1 MITRPF
7 GVVKSGQ
14 VGDPNSVPNVAA
26 AARHLQRFGSTG
38 AAVIGYESDKI
49 HSGVTGIAAA
59 ERSGTKPWKVPILIS
74 YAYWN
79 ENIVKALKKWEGNY
93 RLYLDSG
100 AFTAYKQGK
109 EINFEEYCAFVKS
122 PPVPIERY
130 FMLDKIGDPKVTK
143 INLEKMLKKGLKPV
157 PIFTRGEDVK
167 ELDAFYKVSSL
178 VGLGGIAGTSDANK
192 YVKWFEQNARK
203 GRQVHWLGFAHR
215 DFILY
220 FKPTSFD
227 STAWV
232 GGCRFGFIQIFHDNS
247 WRKCERKD
255 VLAGKFR
262 REITEL
268 GFHYDE
274 LKREEN
280 WHRVSLESYIG
291 KITAVSWLKWA
302 KKLETSC
309 AVGALQES
317 DFINVT
323 KAYAVV
329 KSEPAKPNSV
339 NNAVAAAQRLKV
351 LETKE
356 RESIKA
362 FAVSMDISNAS
373 PDHLLSQK
381 RRVK

>member
-7 GVVKSGQ
+7 GVIKSGQ
-14 VGDPNSVPNVAA
+14 TGDPNSVPNVSAA
-26 AARHLQRFGSTG
+26 AHLQRLGSTG
-38 AAVIGYESDKI
+38 AAVIGYEGKDLPNSV
-49 HSGVTGIAAA
+49 SAAA
-59 ERSGTKPWKVPILIS
+59 AAAARARVTPWKVPILIS

-109 EINFEEYCAFVKS
+109 EINFDEYCAFVKS
-122 PPVPIERY
+122 PPVPVERY

-167 ELDAFYKVSSL
+167 ELDGFYKVSNL
-178 VGLGGIAGTSDANK
+178 VGLGGIAGTKDANK
-192 YVKWFEQNARK
+192 YVKWFEQTIRK
-203 GRQVHWLGFAHR
+203 GRLVHWLGFANR
-215 DFILY
+215 DFVLY

-232 GGCRFGFIQIFHDNS
+232 GGCRFGFIQFFHDNT
-247 WRKCERKD
+247 WRKCERSD
-255 VLAGKFR
+255 ILAGKFK

-268 GFHYDE
+268 GFDFNE

-323 KAYAVV
+323 KAFSVV
-329 KSEPAKPNSV
+329 KAEPAEPNSV
-339 NNAVAAAQRLKV
+339 PNTAAAAQRLEK
-351 LETKE
+351 LDARAT
-356 RESIKA
+356 KA
-362 FAVSMDISNAS
+362 FAVSKDAYNAN
-373 PDHLLSQK
+373 PDHLLTLK